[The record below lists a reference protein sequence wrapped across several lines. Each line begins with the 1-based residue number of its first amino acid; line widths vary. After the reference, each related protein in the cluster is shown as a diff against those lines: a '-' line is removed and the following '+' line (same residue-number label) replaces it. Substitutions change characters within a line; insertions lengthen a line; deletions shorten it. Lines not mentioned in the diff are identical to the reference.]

1 MHGAAELQAARE
13 QLVRYSSRLA
23 EDGLAVGAAGNM
35 SVRLGEQVA
44 ITPSGV
50 RYDEMRPAD
59 VCLVGLD
66 GAELDAPETPSSE
79 LPMHLAIYA
88 ATSAAAIV
96 HTHSPEVI
104 ALSAGREELPAIHYA
119 IAGLGGPVR
128 VARYTRFGSAG
139 LAEAAVKAIDGRR
152 AAILQNHGAIC
163 FGKTLTEAYENA
175 MLLEWL
181 ARAYRLALSYGEP
194 RILSAA
200 ELDDVTAEARRRRYG
215 ARRPPSG
222 QQLSSQPQSG
232 RPQ

>member
-13 QLVRYSSRLA
+13 QLVGYCARLA
-23 EDGLAVGAAGNM
+23 PDGLAVGAAGNM
-35 SVRLGEQVA
+35 SVRLGDQVA

-50 RYDEMRPAD
+50 RYDELRPAD
-59 VCLVGLD
+59 ICLVSLE
-66 GAELDAPETPSSE
+66 GAELDAPEAPSSE

-88 ATSAAAIV
+88 ATPAAAIV

-104 ALSAGREELPAIHYA
+104 ALSAGCTELPAIHYA

-128 VARYTRFGSAG
+128 VADYTRFGSAG

-163 FGKTLTEAYENA
+163 YGTTLTQAYENA
-175 MLLEWL
+175 LLLEWL
-181 ARAYRLALSYGEP
+181 ARVYRLARSYGDP

-200 ELDDVTAEARRRRYG
+200 ELDEVSAEARRRRYG
-215 ARRPPSG
+215 ERRQWSG
-222 QQLSSQPQSG
+222 HQ
-232 RPQ
+232 R